1 VSPSLKLKESKPAML
16 KQIAFATVILAS
28 RRYLPPGAHREGHY
42 AMPEAA
48 TPSACLPR
56 AYAALW
62 FMARS
67 LLAAARLRISSRA
80 ARWTRKPML
89 AAAAY
94 GRFMYFSH
102 AGASAKRAHSYK
114 TGSKTFALSL
124 NFSY

>member
-1 VSPSLKLKESKPAML
+1 ML

-48 TPSACLPR
+48 KAINRLAAPSACLPR

-80 ARWTRKPML
+80 ARSTRKPML